1 MPSTCEA
8 DEGGLR
14 YGREPSAGRP
24 VSGPY
29 AKNAPA
35 SLFAVG
41 AAPCGRPHLIR
52 HGLWPC
58 HLPLK
63 GKARVRIT
71 PPPHNLS
78 PTAAKALPKGK
89 CQVPELLILYRP
101 PKAAPNAKPNGVGL
115 RWRGGARERA
125 QFSSSGGNGDK
136 RTLRRRSE
144 RRGAVCR
151 LSHPRLCDDCQGRL
165 IGGPPAITPA
175 APTEPGKPQAESRG

>member
-1 MPSTCEA
+1 
-8 DEGGLR
+8 EGGLR
-14 YGREPSAGRP
+14 YGRDPSAGRP

-78 PTAAKALPKGK
+78 PAATKALPTRG
-89 CQVPELLILYRP
+89 VPDSQPLLHRP
-101 PKAAPNAKPNGVGL
+101 PKAAPNAKPNGV
-115 RWRGGARERA
+115 A
-125 QFSSSGGNGDK
+125 
-136 RTLRRRSE
+136 
-144 RRGAVCR
+144 
-151 LSHPRLCDDCQGRL
+151 
-165 IGGPPAITPA
+165 
-175 APTEPGKPQAESRG
+175 

>member
-71 PPPHNLS
+71 PPPQQRRS
-78 PTAAKALPKGK
+78 QQGECPAFDYCPA
-89 CQVPELLILYRP
+89 
-101 PKAAPNAKPNGVGL
+101 
-115 RWRGGARERA
+115 
-125 QFSSSGGNGDK
+125 SG
-136 RTLRRRSE
+136 SE
-144 RRGAVCR
+144 RRGAMCR

-165 IGGPPAITPA
+165 IGGPPCNYPRSAHRIRETPRRKPCVKLIWFAVSSREKRTGESSGVPSSARARAIFF
-175 APTEPGKPQAESRG
+175 

>member
-1 MPSTCEA
+1 MNCPEGARSRPQAHFEANRRKAAALRPRWSHPGVCPSRGTVWDRPLREKCSGLPVRRRGGYQPPASLSPLRGEVPSTCEA

-14 YGREPSAGRP
+14 YGRDPSAGRP

-41 AAPCGRPHLIR
+41 AAPCGRQHLIR

-78 PTAAKALPKGK
+78 PTATKALSKRG
-89 CQVPELLILYRP
+89 VPS
-101 PKAAPNAKPNGVGL
+101 
-115 RWRGGARERA
+115 
-125 QFSSSGGNGDK
+125 F
-136 RTLRRRSE
+136 
-144 RRGAVCR
+144 
-151 LSHPRLCDDCQGRL
+151 
-165 IGGPPAITPA
+165 
-175 APTEPGKPQAESRG
+175 

>member
-1 MPSTCEA
+1 MKSPWGVPLPRAGLGPAPTIKMQPPPPVRRRGGYQPPASLPPLRGKVPSTCEA
-8 DEGGLR
+8 DDGGLR
-14 YGREPSAGRP
+14 YGRDPTAGRP

-71 PPPHNLS
+71 PPTQS
-78 PTAAKALPKGK
+78 PTEWV
-89 CQVPELLILYRP
+89 C
-101 PKAAPNAKPNGVGL
+101 VGEEEQ
-115 RWRGGARERA
+115 W
-125 QFSSSGGNGDK
+125 SG
-136 RTLRRRSE
+136 RSFRRQAETETS
-144 RRGAVCR
+144 G
-151 LSHPRLCDDCQGRL
+151 LCDDDWARRMARTSVLSPGQNLGGRAAL
-165 IGGPPAITPA
+165 PP
-175 APTEPGKPQAESRG
+175 